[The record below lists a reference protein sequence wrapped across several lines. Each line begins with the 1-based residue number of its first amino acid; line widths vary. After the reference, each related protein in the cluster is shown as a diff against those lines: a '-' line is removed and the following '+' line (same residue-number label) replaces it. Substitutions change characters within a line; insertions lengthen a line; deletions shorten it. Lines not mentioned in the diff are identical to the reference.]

1 VAKHKKGKRRTA
13 PGADVKE
20 QWLADH
26 GPYEFCMMRYC
37 FSRLYSA
44 SDQLDY
50 NAHFECFASK
60 ARVLVDFLDNR
71 GKQSNDIRAVDFT
84 SSYSPPSTEPVKNII
99 NKLSPHA
106 AHASTQR
113 PKTTDEKISR
123 EDSAKLAEW
132 IEQAMEKF
140 LTSLDPETRPLWA
153 DNKAGSRSFI
163 LSAGSS
169 SPTASSAD
177 PIFSSFSLSGGGDL
191 NR

>member
-1 VAKHKKGKRRTA
+1 MAKRKKSKGRTA

-26 GPYEFCMMRYC
+26 GPYELCMMRYC
-37 FSRLYSA
+37 FNRLSHA
-44 SDQLDY
+44 ANQLDY

-84 SSYSPPSTEPVKNII
+84 SSYSPPRTEPVKNII
-99 NKLSPHA
+99 SKLSPHV

-113 PKTTDEKISR
+113 PKTADEKISR

-140 LTSLDPETRPLWA
+140 LTSLAPETKQLWA
-153 DNKAGSRSFI
+153 NDKAGFKTGI
-163 LSAGSS
+163 LVVEAGTPS
-169 SPTASSAD
+169 ASSAAMVGSYTIVGDWD
-177 PIFSSFSLSGGGDL
+177 P